1 MAQRNFKQFGGHIFG
16 IKLVRTSFCKKS
28 KICPFYSVQNS
39 AVLEEVTRKYIET
52 FNGGKEADDKCS
64 KCSAFNK
71 HYHCLA
77 EGCKMA
83 HR

>member
-1 MAQRNFKQFGGHIFG
+1 MD
-16 IKLVRTSFCKKS
+16 
-28 KICPFYSVQNS
+28 KICKAVIVIFYVFLQNP
-39 AVLEEVTRKYIET
+39 ALVEEVSRKYIET
-52 FNGGKEADDKCS
+52 FNGGKEAEDKCS

-77 EGCKMA
+77 DGCKMA

>member
-1 MAQRNFKQFGGHIFG
+1 MFQNPV
-16 IKLVRTSFCKKS
+16 LV
-28 KICPFYSVQNS
+28 
-39 AVLEEVTRKYIET
+39 EEVSRKYIET
-52 FNGGKEADDKCS
+52 FNGGKEAEDKCN

-77 EGCKMA
+77 DGCKMA